1 MSYDIA
7 LDKSH
12 DLHLKDADLLIIGA
26 AKRVAQQVKVTLLT
40 FEEEW
45 FLDTAFGVP
54 YLDKILV
61 KRPRRQEIETILR
74 ERIKDVPGVSGVAEM
89 KLLIDHPLRRF
100 AAELKIN
107 TPEGNETVE
116 LTL

>member
-7 LDKSH
+7 LDKKH
-12 DLHLKDADLLIIGA
+12 DIGLKENDLTIVNGA
-26 AKRVAQQVKVTLLT
+26 RRVAQQVKMTLLT
-40 FEEEW
+40 FEAEW
-45 FLDTAFGVP
+45 FLDIDFGVP
-54 YLDKILV
+54 YHDKILV

-74 ERIKDVPGVSGVAEM
+74 ERVKDVPGVSGVAEM
-89 KLLIDHPLRRF
+89 KLLIDHPLRQF
-100 AAELKIN
+100 AAELHIT